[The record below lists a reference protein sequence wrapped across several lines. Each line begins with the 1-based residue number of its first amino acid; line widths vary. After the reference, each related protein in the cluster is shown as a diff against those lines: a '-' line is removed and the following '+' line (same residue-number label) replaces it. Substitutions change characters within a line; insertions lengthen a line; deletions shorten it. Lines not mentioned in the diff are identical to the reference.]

1 MSRFCPESPE
11 DLEALAIIAE
21 SGDAEIAGSLVGAKG
36 DRVTIDTALG
46 HKVLTVAAGAGIELE
61 GGAPG
66 TIADLSP
73 GNGVRVRFDLSTWTA
88 EGIRHI
94 SGSELEQ
101 DPCG

>member
-1 MSRFCPESPE
+1 
-11 DLEALAIIAE
+11 
-21 SGDAEIAGSLVGAKG
+21 
-36 DRVTIDTALG
+36 
-46 HKVLTVAAGAGIELE
+46 VAVGAGIELE